1 MKTNQKVRTA
11 LANGLVALV
20 FLLGAGSAQA
30 VTVIFDS
37 IDTTRAI
44 GIEDLSYEGDLWD
57 VAFTGIVSAEKVYDA
72 FPGQF
77 DFTTSALAAGA
88 VDAINVELNAAD
100 ALLVGTFD
108 VGIGRNQYHIGFG
121 SFLSSPGDVQKVEF
135 WKGDLIDEPTWD
147 RQQDPGEAGYFPSLD
162 ERIWADFTLVPEP
175 NTALLLGLGLT
186 GLGAARR
193 SRREE
198 SRATA

>member
-1 MKTNQKVRTA
+1 MHA
-11 LANGLVALV
+11 LHGV
-20 FLLGAGSAQA
+20 FPQPA
-30 VTVIFDS
+30 
-37 IDTTRAI
+37 RAI

-72 FPGQF
+72 FPGEF
-77 DFTTSALAAGA
+77 DFTTSDLAGGA
-88 VDAINVELNAAD
+88 VDAINIQLNAEG

-108 VGIGRNQYHIGFG
+108 VGLARNQYRIGFA
-121 SFLSSPGDVQKVEF
+121 SFLSDPGDVQKVEY
-135 WKGDLIDEPTWD
+135 WQGDLVDEPTWD
-147 RQQDPGEAGYFPSLD
+147 RQQDSGEAGYFPLVD
-162 ERIWADFTLVPEP
+162 ERVWADFTLVPEP